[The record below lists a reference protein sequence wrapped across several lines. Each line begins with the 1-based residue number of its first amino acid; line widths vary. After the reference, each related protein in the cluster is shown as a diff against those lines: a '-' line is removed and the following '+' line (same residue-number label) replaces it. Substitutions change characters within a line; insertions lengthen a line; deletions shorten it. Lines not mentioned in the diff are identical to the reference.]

1 MASTC
6 FSGYQTA
13 WSSWGAMMRILAG
26 NGPKTSYVPVSFQDK
41 LITNA
46 NLTSIAKPNQPLN
59 DSDEP
64 AGQIDSWA
72 SDNYM
77 NMWFKK
83 PGTPGR

>member
-1 MASTC
+1 MISSC

-13 WSSWGAMMRILAG
+13 WSSWGLMMRVLG
-26 NGPKTSYVPVSFQDK
+26 GKGPKTSYIPVSFNNK
-41 LITNA
+41 LISNTN
-46 NLTSIAKPNQPLN
+46 LKSIAKANVPLN

-64 AGQIDSWA
+64 AGALSGWA
-72 SDNYM
+72 SDSYM